1 MARKFRAY
9 ITKFRFSN
17 RPDGDFYPTIALHK
31 KTVLNVLTQI
41 SQNEAVSRLM
51 SNLITIAFLLIGL
64 FLALG
69 ILGLD
74 KTVTSLLAGAGILGL
89 AIGLAFQDPIL
100 NIISGVIMSFK
111 KPFNIGDT
119 ILHLTIITE

>member
-1 MARKFRAY
+1 MVIFVFLSSY
-9 ITKFRFSN
+9 I
-17 RPDGDFYPTIALHK
+17 K
-31 KTVLNVLTQI
+31 KTVLKLVLKI

-51 SNLITIAFLLIGL
+51 ANLITIAFLLIGL

-100 NIISGVIMSFK
+100 NVISGVIMSFK